1 MIISFEIKKTSTRF
15 NPWSVEK
22 LIFQCSISLFG
33 SFSHFSQA
41 GIILCFIHINLSHS
55 LCFMDFS
62 LAIYLSRCGSV
73 TKQNW
78 YLANLVIQ
86 LFNVLNV
93 KKWDLAILGG
103 AVYVHLGNVFYIR
116 MYGHNILTQACRRPS
131 KQTEVGSAGHFLFS
145 QNMQEMLEC

>member
-62 LAIYLSRCGSV
+62 LAIYLSHCGSV

-86 LFNVLNV
+86 LFQHI
-93 KKWDLAILGG
+93 KCEKMGLGYSG
-103 AVYVHLGNVFYIR
+103 RRRLCALG
-116 MYGHNILTQACRRPS
+116 
-131 KQTEVGSAGHFLFS
+131 
-145 QNMQEMLEC
+145 